1 VLATTF
7 DGRTTTPLSVEQAR
21 GRPDDAP
28 FVWVDVRSEGPD
40 DHAVTELLT
49 ALGLTAVEATLAQ
62 RIDVAGLFTAAASG
76 VMAAMWMAGPDSE
89 PTELHVYWSPHLLL
103 TVRSD
108 GDDEIA
114 RVREQLQVR
123 GPDLL
128 AHPPSVLGVF
138 LQLVLLRVDACIT
151 ALSVS
156 VDEADQHIL
165 EGDPTDQ
172 LPLLRSVRSAVQAWD
187 LRLPHYAD
195 AVGAVLVDAVGLPG
209 MDDDGAQHLKA
220 YSVHLRD
227 TIQRLHEV
235 AADLRNAAQDYQTV
249 AGNAQGDRI
258 NQLTVVSVLFLPV
271 TFLTGYFGMNFQWL
285 DDGIE
290 SLGSWLLFGVVL
302 PVAIV
307 AGSAF
312 VLVRRGYSLSLGL
325 GPKGRG
331 GS

>member
-21 GRPDDAP
+21 GRPADAP
-28 FVWVDVRSEGPD
+28 FAWVDVRMD
-40 DHAVTELLT
+40 DPQDQAVTEMLT
-49 ALGLTAVEATLAQ
+49 ALGLTVVEATLA
-62 RIDVAGLFTAAASG
+62 RRTDVAGLFTASETG
-76 VMAAMWMAGPDSE
+76 VMATMWMAGPESE
-89 PTELHVYWSPHLLL
+89 PTELHVYWSPRLLL
-103 TVRSD
+103 TVRGD
-108 GDDEIA
+108 GDDEIT

-123 GPDLL
+123 GPQLL
-128 AHPPSVLGVF
+128 AQPPSVLGVF
-138 LQLVLLRVDACIT
+138 LQLVLLGVDACIT
-151 ALSVS
+151 GLSVA
-156 VDEADQHIL
+156 VDEADQRIL
-165 EGDPTDQ
+165 QGDAGGQ
-172 LPLLRSVRSAVQAWD
+172 LPDLRSARSAVQAWD
-187 LRLPHYAD
+187 LRLPRYAD

-209 MDDDGAQHLKA
+209 MDDQGAQHLKA

-227 TIQRLHEV
+227 TIQRLHGV

-249 AGNAQGDRI
+249 VGNAQGDRI

-290 SLGSWLLFGVVL
+290 SLTSWLLLGVLL

-307 AGSAF
+307 AGSAY

-325 GPKGRG
+325 GPQGKD